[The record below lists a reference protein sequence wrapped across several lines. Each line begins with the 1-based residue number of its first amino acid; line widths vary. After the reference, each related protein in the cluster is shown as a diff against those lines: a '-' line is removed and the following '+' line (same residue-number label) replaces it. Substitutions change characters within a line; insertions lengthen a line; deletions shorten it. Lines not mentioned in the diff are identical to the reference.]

1 MQTVKFEAVTKN
13 ELTPAEKKVV
23 RHKMSLLELA
33 ETLGNVTKACKMKG
47 VSRTQFYEY
56 KRRFQTHGLEGLRD
70 LPPIHKSHP
79 MTTPPETVEKI
90 LEMSLQ
96 NPMWGC
102 IRLSNQL
109 KLLGISVSSPT
120 IQNILIKHE
129 MGSKYQRLLKLEAA
143 ALDEKIELTPEQVKA
158 IEKANPC
165 FKERHVESSAPRFST
180 AVYTPASRV

>member
-56 KRRFQTHGLEGLRD
+56 KRRFQTRGLEGLRD

-79 MTTPPETVEKI
+79 MTTPPETVACA
-90 LEMSLQ
+90 LASCP
-96 NPMWGC
+96 NAP
-102 IRLSNQL
+102 
-109 KLLGISVSSPT
+109 SP
-120 IQNILIKHE
+120 
-129 MGSKYQRLLKLEAA
+129 
-143 ALDEKIELTPEQVKA
+143 
-158 IEKANPC
+158 PC
-165 FKERHVESSAPRFST
+165 TTRFCRNT
-180 AVYTPASRV
+180 TTGEYG